1 MRVQVH
7 ASANRSVT
15 EVKVASGKCKSEG
28 ESGSEGAAASKA
40 ADKLGRKFWQH
51 QAPTASK
58 CTQRKKH
65 HLQRF
70 LPRAR
75 AKARARF

>member
-7 ASANRSVT
+7 ASANRNVT

-40 ADKLGRKFWQH
+40 ADKLGSTKQQR
-51 QAPTASK
+51 PTASNEK
-58 CTQRKKH
+58 NGTCKGC
-65 HLQRF
+65 
-70 LPRAR
+70 
-75 AKARARF
+75 

>member
-7 ASANRSVT
+7 ASANRNVT

-40 ADKLGRKFWQH
+40 ADK
-51 QAPTASK
+51 
-58 CTQRKKH
+58 
-65 HLQRF
+65 
-70 LPRAR
+70 
-75 AKARARF
+75 